1 MTYLQYNEYIA
12 LYLKERITLQQT
24 IKAEKGWR
32 IWWQLTR
39 PHTLTAA
46 FAPVFLG
53 TMISLTYGFGPLNT
67 TIFLAMLI
75 ASLLIQMA
83 TNMFNEYYDFKRGLD
98 TEESIGIGG
107 AIVRNGVKPKTV
119 LNLAFLL
126 YGISMLIGIY
136 ICMQTSWWL
145 AAVGLVSMLIGYLY
159 TGGPYPIAYT
169 PFGELVSGVV
179 MGMLLIL
186 IAFYIQTGTVTV
198 DAVIL
203 SIPSMLLVAAIMMA
217 NNIRDIVGD
226 EKSGRKTLAILVGR
240 PTAVTILMLF
250 FLISYI
256 WIITLVVIG
265 YLTPWALLILLS
277 ARKPYKSVTIFR
289 KYDQPLQVMPA
300 MKETAVT
307 NTVFGLLLGIAIL
320 LGHITS

>member
-1 MTYLQYNEYIA
+1 M
-12 LYLKERITLQQT
+12 QQT
-24 IKAEKGWR
+24 IKADKGWR

-53 TMISLTYGFGPLNT
+53 TMISLTYGSGPLHT
-67 TIFLAMLI
+67 ALFLAMLV

-83 TNMFNEYYDFKRGLD
+83 TNMFNEYYDYKRGLD

-119 LNLAFLL
+119 LLLAFLL
-126 YGISMLIGIY
+126 YGISIIIGVY

-145 AAVGLVSMLIGYLY
+145 AAVGIVSMMVGYFY

-186 IAFYIQTGTVTV
+186 IAFYIQTGTVTM

-226 EKSGRKTLAILVGR
+226 EKSGRKTLAILVKR
-240 PTAVTILMLF
+240 PAAVTILMLF
-250 FLISYI
+250 FLISYV
-256 WIITLVVIG
+256 WIIALVAIG
-265 YLTPWALLILLS
+265 FLTPWALLILLS
-277 ARKPYKSVTIFR
+277 ARKPYKAVKIFR
-289 KYDQPLQVMPA
+289 NNEQPLKVMPA

-307 NTVFGLLLGIAIL
+307 NTVFGLLLGVAIL
-320 LGHITS
+320 LDYIIL

>member
-1 MTYLQYNEYIA
+1 M
-12 LYLKERITLQQT
+12 QQT
-24 IKAEKGWR
+24 IKADKGWR

-53 TMISLTYGFGPLNT
+53 TMIALTYGNIHFPL
-67 TIFLAMLI
+67 FFAMLT
-75 ASLLIQMA
+75 ASILIQMA

-98 TEESIGIGG
+98 TEQSIGIGG

-119 LNLAFLL
+119 LNLALLL
-126 YGISMLIGIY
+126 YGISVLIGLY
-136 ICMQTSWWL
+136 ICFETSWLL
-145 AAVGLVSMLIGYLY
+145 AVIGIISMLIGYLY

-186 IAFYIQTGTVTV
+186 IAFYIQTGTVTT
-198 DAVIL
+198 DAVML

-217 NNIRDIVGD
+217 NNIRDLEGD
-226 EKSGRKTLAILVGR
+226 KKSGRKTLAILVGR
-240 PTAVTILMLF
+240 SNAITILMLF

-256 WIITLVVIG
+256 WIILLVVFG
-265 YLTPWALLILLS
+265 QVTVWALLVLLS
-277 ARKPYKSVTIFR
+277 VPKPAKAIAVFR
-289 KYDQPLQVMPA
+289 KNLLPLQVMPA

-307 NTVFGLLLGIAIL
+307 NTVFGLLLAIGIL
-320 LGHITS
+320 LGYIF

>member
-1 MTYLQYNEYIA
+1 M
-12 LYLKERITLQQT
+12 QQT
-24 IKAEKGWR
+24 IKADRGWR

-53 TMISLTYGFGPLNT
+53 TMISLTYGYGPLNI

-126 YGISMLIGIY
+126 YGISVVIGVY

-145 AAVGLVSMLIGYLY
+145 AVVGLISMLIGYLY

-186 IAFYIQTGTVTV
+186 IAFYIQTGTVTM
-198 DAVIL
+198 DAVLL

-226 EKSGRKTLAILVGR
+226 KKSGRKTLAILVGR
-240 PTAVTILMLF
+240 PVAVNILMLF
-250 FLISYI
+250 FLISYV
-256 WIITLVVIG
+256 WIITLIAIG
-265 YLTPWALLILLS
+265 FLTPWALLILLS
-277 ARKPYKSVTIFR
+277 VRKPFKSVTIFK

-307 NTVFGLLLGIAIL
+307 NTLFGSLLGIAIL
-320 LGHITS
+320 LGHLTT

>member
-1 MTYLQYNEYIA
+1 M
-12 LYLKERITLQQT
+12 QQPIQADT
-24 IKAEKGWR
+24 GWR
-32 IWWQLTR
+32 VWWQLTR

-53 TMISLTYGFGPLNT
+53 TMISLTYGYGPLSLT
-67 TIFLAMLI
+67 LFLAMLI

-83 TNMFNEYYDFKRGLD
+83 TNMFNEYYDYKRGLD

-126 YGISMLIGIY
+126 YGISVLIGIY

-145 AAVGLVSMLIGYLY
+145 AAVGIVSMLIGYYY

-186 IAFYIQTGTVTV
+186 IAFYIQSGTVTI
-198 DAVIL
+198 DAVLL
-203 SIPSMLLVAAIMMA
+203 SIPSMLLVAAIMLA
-217 NNIRDIVGD
+217 NNIRDLEGD
-226 EKSGRKTLAILVGR
+226 KKSGRKTLAILVGR

-250 FLISYI
+250 FLISYV
-256 WIITLVVIG
+256 WILALVVIG

-277 ARKPYKSVTIFR
+277 IRKPYKAITTFR
-289 KYDQPLQVMPA
+289 KYSQPLQVMPA

-307 NTVFGLLLGIAIL
+307 NTVFGLLLGVAIL
-320 LGHITS
+320 LGYITS